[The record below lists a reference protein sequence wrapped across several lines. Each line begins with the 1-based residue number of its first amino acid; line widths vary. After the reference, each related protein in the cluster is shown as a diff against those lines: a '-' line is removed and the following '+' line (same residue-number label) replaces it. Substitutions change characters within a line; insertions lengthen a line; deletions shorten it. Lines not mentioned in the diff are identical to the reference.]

1 VPVGNPVGV
10 YDLGNQP
17 TASSAQRLP
26 PLDDPAINAM
36 AEYTRSYM
44 RDYPELNRLTEG
56 YDHSPRHA
64 KWAVIDTLSD
74 WSSTPPFIGQNLDMI
89 LQRNLVSLFCRGVAI
104 NLLESLGIL
113 HMRNYLA
120 YSDGGVNV
128 QTENPQ
134 MIQAWLGMMKSEYEQ
149 KKQRVL
155 IAINIEQALGSQA
168 GGLHSEYYFVNSFF
182 GYL

>member
-1 VPVGNPVGV
+1 VSQYPAESKPGV
-10 YDLGNQP
+10 T
-17 TASSAQRLP
+17 TAQALP
-26 PLDDPAINAM
+26 DIDDPGINM
-36 AEYTRSYM
+36 IAEYTRMYL

-56 YDHSPRHA
+56 YDHSPRHI

-74 WSSTPPFIGQNLDMI
+74 WASTPPFIGQNLGLI
-89 LQRNLVSLFCRGVAI
+89 IERNLIGLFCRGVAI
-104 NLLESLGIL
+104 NLMESLGIL

-155 IAINIEQALGSQA
+155 IALNLENALGLQTS
-168 GGLHSEYYFVNSFF
+168 GLHSELYFINSFF